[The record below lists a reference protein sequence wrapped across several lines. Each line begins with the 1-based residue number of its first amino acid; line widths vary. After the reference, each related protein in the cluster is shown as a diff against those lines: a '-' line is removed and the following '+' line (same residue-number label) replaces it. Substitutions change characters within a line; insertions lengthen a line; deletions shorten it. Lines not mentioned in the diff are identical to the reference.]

1 MKTTTALLMMLAMAG
16 FFGCEEEFP
25 PYEEPKNV
33 LAGEVSVDAPDTVE
47 GAYDQMSKQYFLNT
61 PIILK
66 AKLTNTY
73 DNLLQGA
80 ALVDGTITIQS
91 FCAVPR
97 VCLVKLTT
105 GDMRKPPVFQG
116 AIALGPGT
124 SADFSV
130 IWLPIATDNK
140 YVFEDIPYTLVGNDR
155 FYSPITFIAV
165 ADVQIFERVQPI
177 RFGNLEFTVVFKI
190 SE

>member
-1 MKTTTALLMMLAMAG
+1 MKTTTALLMILVLAMY
-16 FFGCEEEFP
+16 FGCEEPFP
-25 PYEEPKNV
+25 PYEEPANV
-33 LAGEVSVDAPDTVE
+33 LAGEISVSAPDTVE
-47 GAYDQMSKQYFLNT
+47 GAYDPVTGQYFLNT

-73 DNLLQGA
+73 DDLLQGA
-80 ALVDGTITIQS
+80 ALVNGTITLQS
-91 FCAVPR
+91 FSAVPR
-97 VCLVKLTT
+97 VCLVPLST

-116 AIALGPGT
+116 NIALGPGT
-124 SADFSV
+124 DAEFSV
-130 IWLPIATDNK
+130 IWLPVATDKK
-140 YVFEDIPYTLVGNDR
+140 YVFEDIPYTLVGKDR

-165 ADVQIFERVQPI
+165 AEVQIFERVQPI